1 MGSKSAVLRMHH
13 DRWWEFG
20 AADTQHSK
28 FVNSAATA
36 EWEGERKERWLQGL
50 GDSLC
55 WRQDHLSLM
64 MGMFRQ
70 VP

>member
-36 EWEGERKERWLQGL
+36 EWEGEGKNDGCKGWVTACA
-50 GDSLC
+50 GDRSTS
-55 WRQDHLSLM
+55 H
-64 MGMFRQ
+64 
-70 VP
+70 